1 MPPAEK
7 NSPNFQPF
15 RCRGPS
21 IAAAF
26 QLCNSSIVDC
36 RCFHSEIH
44 PAHCSPAGSPQFQ
57 LRNPSIVRGLPRTS
71 ASMACFHLAIQP
83 TPRRLYIR
91 HSNLPSQPRPGTSI
105 AVASTWLS
113 RRLLAGGTAT
123 CSSSAIP
130 ASSGRTSIAAA
141 STRRSIRL
149 TDPHRL
155 YHQLYLHRSIS
166 AIPASP
172 GNFHC
177 RRFRLAIQPTPC
189 RLYSY
194 LLQLCNSSIRGTTIS
209 PTSSPRPGA
218 SSRRTPPLP
227 PLLSPPSHSGVGG
240 WAMKAG
246 VNGVNGLENRGRQS
260 GRKRRKTR
268 NGGGYSSVQV
278 GNEVNRIKTESKS
291 KSNKKKRKPGVTWAQ
306 RRGR

>member
-1 MPPAEK
+1 MPRTFHCRRFHLPVQPA
-7 NSPNFQPF
+7 PRQLY
-15 RCRGPS
+15 
-21 IAAAF
+21 IHLF

-57 LRNPSIVRGLPRTS
+57 LRNPSIIRGLPRTS

-83 TPRRLYIR
+83 TPR
-91 HSNLPSQPRPGTSI
+91 
-105 AVASTWLS
+105 
-113 RRLLAGGTAT
+113 
-123 CSSSAIP
+123 
-130 ASSGRTSIAAA
+130 
-141 STRRSIRL
+141 
-149 TDPHRL
+149 
-155 YHQLYLHRSIS
+155 
-166 AIPASP
+166 
-172 GNFHC
+172 
-177 RRFRLAIQPTPC
+177 

-240 WAMKAG
+240 WAMKAR